1 MTSIEDALHSYPRVS
16 LTRLPTP
23 LHPLPHVS
31 ARLGLNVS
39 IKRDDL
45 TDLVFGGDKPRKLEY
60 EVAQALAH
68 GADTLVTCGSSQ
80 SNHAR
85 LTTAAARKVGMQCAV
100 VLSRDRYEAFQG
112 NLLTVYLMGTQVH
125 LVESSDHWHLEQLA
139 LDLCETLRSQGRAP
153 YYIPVSGTTP
163 HSCLGYVGCG
173 LEIASQIAD
182 QGLHL
187 DAVYA
192 PFGTGGIFT
201 GLLLALREKGIT
213 CPLIGISVN
222 RQCEQCYESLERWW
236 ASLCRLLACDPHLSR
251 MPFEIYDD
259 FIGREYGDPT
269 EACLDAIGL
278 MAQTEGILLDPVY
291 SGKMM
296 AGFLAHHAAGRW
308 PSGSQILLL
317 HSGGTPALF
326 SYPGWLG
333 KRTGRL
339 RSIRSPCSH

>member
-1 MTSIEDALHSYPRVS
+1 MTSIEDALNGYPRVS

-23 LHPLPHVS
+23 LHPLPHLS
-31 ARLGLNVS
+31 ARLGLNVL

-60 EVAQALAH
+60 EVAQALAR

-100 VLSRDRYEAFQG
+100 VLSRDRYQAFQG
-112 NLLTVYLMGTQVH
+112 NLLTVYLMGAQVH
-125 LVESSDHWHLEQLA
+125 LVESSDHWNLEQQA
-139 LDLCETLRSQGRAP
+139 LDLCETLRSQGRVP
-153 YYIPVSGTTP
+153 HYIPVSGTTP
-163 HSCLGYVGCG
+163 HSCLGYVVCG

-187 DAVYA
+187 DGIYA

-222 RQCEQCYESLERWW
+222 RRREQCDESMERWW
-236 ASLCRLLACDPHLSR
+236 AELCRLLGRDPNLPR
-251 MPFEIYDD
+251 MPFEIYDE

-269 EACLDAIGL
+269 DACLDAIVL
-278 MAQTEGILLDPVY
+278 VAQTEGILLDPVY
-291 SGKMM
+291 SGKV
-296 AGFLAHHAAGRW
+296 ASGFLAHHAAGRW
-308 PSGSQILLL
+308 PSGSQVLLL

-326 SYPGWLG
+326 AYHEEIKAHLSKRGTYTELG
-333 KRTGRL
+333 
-339 RSIRSPCSH
+339 

>member
-1 MTSIEDALHSYPRVS
+1 MTSIEDTLDSYPRVS

-23 LHPLPHVS
+23 LHPLPHLS
-31 ARLGLNVS
+31 ARLSLNVL

-60 EVAQALAH
+60 EVARALAH

-85 LTTAAARKVGMQCAV
+85 LTTAAARRVGMQCAV
-100 VLSRDRYEAFQG
+100 VLSRDRYQAFQG
-112 NLLTVYLMGTQVH
+112 NLLTVYLMGAQVH
-125 LVESSDHWHLEQLA
+125 LVESSDHWNLEQQA
-139 LDLCETLRSQGRAP
+139 LDLCENLRSQRRVP
-153 YYIPVSGTTP
+153 HYIPVSGTTP

-173 LEIASQIAD
+173 LEIASQVAD

-187 DAVYA
+187 DGIYV

-222 RQCEQCYESLERWW
+222 RKREQCYESMERWW
-236 ASLCRLLACDPHLSR
+236 AELCRLLERDPHLPR
-251 MPFEIYDD
+251 MPFEIHDEY
-259 FIGREYGDPT
+259 IGREYGDPT
-269 EACLDAIGL
+269 DASLDAIVL

-296 AGFLAHHAAGRW
+296 SGFLAQHAAGRW
-308 PSGSQILLL
+308 PSGSQVLLL

-326 SYPGWLG
+326 AYHGEIKAHLS
-333 KRTGRL
+333 KRGVYAEEE
-339 RSIRSPCSH
+339 

>member
-1 MTSIEDALHSYPRVS
+1 MASIEDTLNSYPRVS

-31 ARLGLNVS
+31 ARLGLSVS

-112 NLLTVYLMGTQVH
+112 NLLTVYLMGAQVH
-125 LVESSDHWHLEQLA
+125 LVESSDHWSLEQQA
-139 LDLCETLRSQGRAP
+139 RDLCETLRLQGRVP
-153 YYIPVSGTTP
+153 HYISVSGTTP
-163 HSCLGYVGCG
+163 HSCLGYVRCG
-173 LEIASQIAD
+173 LEIADQMSD
-182 QGLHL
+182 QGLRL
-187 DAVYA
+187 DAIYV

-201 GLLLALREKGIT
+201 GLLLALREKGVS

-222 RQCEQCYESLERWW
+222 RKREQCYESQERWW
-236 ASLCRLLACDPHLSR
+236 AALCHLLGRDPHLSR
-251 MPFEIYDD
+251 MPFEIYDE

-269 EACLDAIGL
+269 EASLDAIQL
-278 MAQTEGILLDPVY
+278 MAETEGILLDPVY

-296 AGFLAHHAAGRW
+296 SGFLAHYAAGRW
-308 PSGSQILLL
+308 SPGSHVLLL

-326 SYPGWLG
+326 AYHEEIKAHLS
-333 KRTGRL
+333 KRGVYAE
-339 RSIRSPCSH
+339 SE